1 MNRKLIAIGLFFL
14 FVNFAFAEEQQANF
28 LVIEGN
34 NRVSDEE
41 ITEHSGFQVG
51 KIYNNEDI
59 SDIIKNLF
67 STNLFVDIKVNLD
80 QNTLYISVVETPII
94 SRVNLIVK
102 ISWIKY
108 NKS

>member
-41 ITEHSGFQVG
+41 ITEYSGFQVCLL
-51 KIYNNEDI
+51 YT
-59 SDIIKNLF
+59 SDAA
-67 STNLFVDIKVNLD
+67 D
-80 QNTLYISVVETPII
+80 E
-94 SRVNLIVK
+94 
-102 ISWIKY
+102 
-108 NKS
+108 